1 LRYWNLSLKKP
12 TIGGPWRVV
21 CNKAGWCRPAGP
33 KSNVNGWPQASVGKK
48 AAPSSSRQIRPVQMR
63 DILVQKNDIRGIW
76 IYCWVAAVNWFWLG
90 CLGFCTLVFDL
101 ANSSRRVAGRSGSN
115 RTPWLIKISIK
126 IFQKNHLLWV
136 LV

>member
-1 LRYWNLSLKKP
+1 
-12 TIGGPWRVV
+12 V

-48 AAPSSSRQIRPVQMR
+48 AAPSSSRKIKQVYMR
-63 DILVQKNDIRGIW
+63 DILVREKDIRGIW
-76 IYCWVAAVNWFWLG
+76 IYCWVAAVNWLWFG
-90 CLGFCTLVFDL
+90 CLGFWTLVFDL

-115 RTPWLIKISIK
+115 RTPLLIKTIIK
-126 IFQKNHLLWV
+126 IHKKNHCFFSLLWG